1 MKIRHATLQ
10 DYDRIMEMMINFA
23 NSSPFESLQQPDFND
38 MYIRKLLDSFLKNGV
53 ILLGERE
60 DKIQGML
67 IAQIIPDVWLPHIT
81 SLREIAWWVE
91 PEARM
96 SSMGYRL
103 LKEYVKVGEKLQE
116 KDIIKGFTL
125 TNMEISPDF
134 NLEKRGWAPI
144 ETNYIY
150 EGV

>member
-1 MKIRHATLQ
+1 MIRHATIQ

-23 NSSPFESLQQPDFND
+23 NSSPFTALQEPDFND
-38 MYIRKLLDSFLKNGV
+38 MYIRKLLDAFKKTGV
-53 ILLGERE
+53 ILLGERNGE
-60 DKIQGML
+60 IQGML
-67 IAQIIPDVWLPHIT
+67 IAQIIPDVWLPHVQ

-96 SSMGYRL
+96 SSLGYRL

-144 ETNYIY
+144 ETNYVY